1 MQKRLLETFQNDKAP
16 GEDGFTVEFYKCF
29 FEIVGNVLIASF
41 NVKDELSISQWSD
54 NNYISP
60 PPPPKDGSLL
70 KLLNWRPITLLKL
83 LLEVLN

>member
-41 NVKDELSISQWSD
+41 NVKDELSISQ
-54 NNYISP
+54 
-60 PPPPKDGSLL
+60 
-70 KLLNWRPITLLKL
+70 
-83 LLEVLN
+83 